1 MNFLS
6 RIEEILLLAIW
17 KLGDNAY
24 GISIREQV
32 EKDTG
37 IEWMAGAIYAPLS
50 RLKKSGFVETIQAKA
65 STAIGGRPRIYYR
78 LSSLGQNKLA
88 SLQEVNKSVWLDVP
102 DLKQEFES

>member
-24 GISIREQV
+24 GISIRDQV

-37 IEWMAGAIYAPLS
+37 IERMAGAIYAPLS
-50 RLKKSGFVETIQAKA
+50 RLKKNGYVETIQAKG
-65 STAIGGRPRIYYR
+65 STKIGGRPRIYYR
-78 LSSLGQNKLA
+78 LSLLGRKKLE
-88 SLQEVNKSVWLDVP
+88 SIQEINKSIWLGVP
-102 DLKQEFES
+102 DLNQESE